1 MSKPHTTDD
10 FEITLPTAG
19 KPGQSRTRSLG
30 WIALIILASGL
41 SYGVGHQIS
50 TESIAEAAT
59 DARLEA
65 IPTVRTVTA
74 LRSAGTVPVD
84 LPGSLEAFETTSI
97 FARASGYIAQRLVDI
112 GTRVKKGDVL
122 AIIRSPEL
130 DQQVTQ
136 TEAALGQAK
145 ANLDL
150 AHATALR
157 SAALVQRGW
166 ATGQQYDQ
174 DRLTEAA
181 RAADVRAAEASLAA
195 ISERRGYLTV
205 VAPFAG
211 VVTARNIEAGDLV
224 SADTTSARPM
234 FSIARTDKVRVQ
246 VYVPQD
252 AADGL
257 KSGVAASIS
266 VPEMPGRTFKA
277 VVARTAQALDAVSRT
292 LLTEVDI
299 DNLDDALTIGTYVR
313 VHFDLVSPAPH
324 VSLDANALIY
334 GAEGLRVAVVKDDH
348 VRLVP
353 VHINR
358 DFGAEVE
365 IGQGL
370 KGGEAVVV
378 NPPASLKDSEAVH
391 IATD

>member
-10 FEITLPTAG
+10 FEIMPLKA
-19 KPGQSRTRSLG
+19 KKAAQSRTPPLG
-30 WIALIILASGL
+30 WIALIIVVGAL
-41 SYGVGHQIS
+41 SYGAGHQIS
-50 TESIAEAAT
+50 NQSIAEAAT
-59 DARLEA
+59 NARLEA

-74 LRSAGTVPVD
+74 QRLTGTVPLD
-84 LPGSLEAFETTSI
+84 LPGSLEAFETTAI
-97 FARASGYIAQRLVDI
+97 FARASGYISQRSVDI

-122 AIIRSPEL
+122 AVIRSPEL

-136 TEAALGQAK
+136 TEASLGQAK
-145 ANLDL
+145 ANFDL
-150 AHATALR
+150 AHATEQR

-166 ATGQQYDQ
+166 VTDQQYDQ

-181 RAADVRAAEASLAA
+181 RAADVRAAQASLAA
-195 ISERRGYLTV
+195 ISERRSYLTV

-211 VVTARNIEAGDLV
+211 VVTARNVEVGDLV
-224 SADTTSARPM
+224 SADTTTARPM
-234 FSIARTDKVRVQ
+234 FSIARTDKVRLQ

-252 AADGL
+252 AAEGL
-257 KSGVAASIS
+257 KNGVAATVT

-277 VVARTAQALDAVSRT
+277 VVARTAQALDAASRT

-299 DNLDDALTIGTYVR
+299 DNLDNVLTIGTYVR
-313 VHFDLVSPAPH
+313 VHFDLVSATPR
-324 VSLDANALIY
+324 VRLDANALIY
-334 GAEGLRVAVVKDDH
+334 GADGLQAAVVKDGH

-353 VHINR
+353 VHIER

-370 KGGEAVVV
+370 KGGEAVVF
-378 NPPASLKDSEAVH
+378 NPPVALKDGSAVH
-391 IATD
+391 IAKE

>member
-10 FEITLPTAG
+10 FEIMPLKAKKG
-19 KPGQSRTRSLG
+19 VQSRTPPLG
-30 WIALIILASGL
+30 WIAMIILVGGL
-41 SYGVGHQIS
+41 SYGAGHQIS
-50 TESIAEAAT
+50 TESIAEAT
-59 DARLEA
+59 TNARLGA

-74 LRSAGTVPVD
+74 QRLTGTVPVD
-84 LPGSLEAFETTSI
+84 LPGSLEAFETTAI
-97 FARASGYIAQRLVDI
+97 FARASGYISQRSVDI

-145 ANLDL
+145 ANFDL
-150 AHATALR
+150 AHATEQR
-157 SAALVQRGW
+157 TAALVQRGW
-166 ATGQQYDQ
+166 VSDQQFDQ
-174 DRLTEAA
+174 DRLAEAA

-195 ISERRGYLTV
+195 ITERRSYLTV

-211 VVTARNIEAGDLV
+211 VVTARNVEVGDLV
-224 SADTTSARPM
+224 SADTTTARPM

-252 AADGL
+252 AAEGL
-257 KSGVAASIS
+257 KNGVAATVS

-277 VVARTAQALDAVSRT
+277 VVARTAQALDATSRT

-299 DNLDDALTIGTYVR
+299 DNLDNVLTIGTYVR
-313 VHFDLVSPAPH
+313 VHFDLVSQTPH
-324 VSLDANALIY
+324 VRLDANALIY
-334 GAEGLRVAVVKDDH
+334 GADGLRVAVVKDGH
-348 VRLVP
+348 VQLVP
-353 VHINR
+353 VHIER
-358 DFGAEVE
+358 DFGANVE

-370 KGGEAVVV
+370 KGGEAVVF
-378 NPPASLKDSEAVH
+378 NPPASLGNGAAVH
-391 IATD
+391 AATN